1 MSLNSKPRPAW
12 RHASAVLAISMAAV
26 LTACSSDSS
35 DSSDSSGG
43 SAAASGE
50 LDTVALSIYSVPGGL
65 MAWFPYGM
73 ETGIFE
79 KHGIEL
85 ELQFSATGAA
95 GATAE
100 LVGGQSTFAL
110 SSADSVMT
118 GQAGGSDLRMFM
130 GVTQAATLGLM
141 VAEDSDIKEVSDIK
155 GRKIAMAQ
163 GSLTAALF
171 PAFLERHGLNT
182 GDVEAVNVAESALA
196 GLFVGDQVDGFI
208 SGLPAYQPQLAASG
222 VETRGFA
229 YADVDIPN
237 MFGLIAL
244 GSTLEEDPDLARRM
258 VAATAESMEAANA
271 NPEAAGEAVASYSPA
286 AAVQPAVVAA
296 QLEALEPFEHTSATE
311 GEPRGFMSEED
322 WAASLE
328 IAEEYRGVEPGRLK
342 IEDLYT
348 NEFIEQA

>member
-1 MSLNSKPRPAW
+1 MSLNSKPRPGW
-12 RHASAVLAISMAAV
+12 RRASAALAISMAAA

-35 DSSDSSGG
+35 DSSAGG
-43 SAAASGE
+43 AESSGE
-50 LDTVALSIYSVPGGL
+50 LDTVALSIYSVPSGL

-73 ETGIFE
+73 ENGIFE

-85 ELQFSATGAA
+85 KLQFSATGAA

-100 LVGGQSTFAL
+100 VVGGQATFAL
-110 SSADSVMT
+110 SSADSVMS

-141 VAEDSDIKEVSDIK
+141 VAEDSDIQEVSDIK

-171 PAFLERHGLNT
+171 PAFLERHGLSPS
-182 GDVEAVNVAESALA
+182 DVEAVNVAESALA

-222 VETRGFA
+222 VETRAFS

-237 MFGLIAL
+237 MYGLIAL
-244 GSTLEEDPDLARRM
+244 GATLKEDPDLVRRM

-271 NPEAAGEAVASYSPA
+271 DPQGAGEAVASNSPA

-296 QLEALEPFEHTSATE
+296 QLEALKAFEQTPRSK
-311 GEPRGFMSEED
+311 GEARGFMNEED
-322 WAASLE
+322 WADSLQV
-328 IAEEYRGVEPGRLK
+328 AEEYRGVEPGRLK
-342 IEDLYT
+342 IENLYT
-348 NEFIEQA
+348 NEFIDQG